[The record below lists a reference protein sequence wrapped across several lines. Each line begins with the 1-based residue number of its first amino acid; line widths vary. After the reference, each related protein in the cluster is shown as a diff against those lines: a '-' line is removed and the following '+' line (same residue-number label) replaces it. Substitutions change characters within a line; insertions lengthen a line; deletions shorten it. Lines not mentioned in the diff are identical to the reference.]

1 MKAFEVREATGLDGL
16 VLNRQRA
23 EPVPQRDEI
32 LIKMRA
38 VSLNFRDLG
47 VIRGAYGYTKF
58 PVIPVSDGA
67 GEVIAVGDDVTRFRV
82 GDRVAGTF
90 FQNWPSGRIPVNAS
104 QNSLGGMI
112 DGMLTELRALPE
124 EGAVKIPD
132 HLSFEAAATLPVAG
146 LTAWHALVEAGRIKA
161 GETVVVLGTGGVS
174 CFALQFAKLH
184 GARVVLTSSSDEK
197 LARGKVL
204 GADDLINYR
213 KTPEWDAEVLKLTD
227 GIGADHIVEVG
238 GPGTIEK
245 SLKAVRMG
253 GTLSVI
259 GAVSGPGQIDPR
271 PINRKAITLHGIHVG
286 SREMFEAMNRAITQS
301 GLKPVIDRVFSFED
315 AKAAYE
321 HMMSGQHFGK
331 IVVRTI

>member
-1 MKAFEVREATGLDGL
+1 VKAFEVREATGLDGL

-23 EPVPQRDEI
+23 EPVPQRNEI

-67 GEVIAVGDDVTRFRV
+67 GEVIAVGNDVTRFRV

-104 QNSLGGMI
+104 KNSLGGMI
-112 DGMLTELRALPE
+112 DGMLTQLRALPA

-132 HLSFEAAATLPVAG
+132 HLSFEEGATLPVAG

-184 GARVVLTSSSDEK
+184 GARVILTSSCDEK
-197 LARGKVL
+197 FARGKAL

-301 GLKPVIDRVFSFED
+301 GLKPFIDRVFSFED

>member
-1 MKAFEVREATGLDGL
+1 
-16 VLNRQRA
+16 
-23 EPVPQRDEI
+23 
-32 LIKMRA
+32 MRA
-38 VSLNFRDLG
+38 VALNFRDLG

-67 GEVIAVGDDVTRFRV
+67 GEVIAVGNDVTRFGV

-104 QNSLGGMI
+104 KTSLGGMI

-124 EGAVKIPD
+124 AGAVKIPD
-132 HLSFEAAATLPVAG
+132 QLSFEEGATLPVAG

-174 CFALQFAKLH
+174 CFALQFSKLH
-184 GARVVLTSSSDEK
+184 GARVILTSSTDEK
-197 LARGKVL
+197 LALGKAL

-213 KTPEWDAEVLKLTD
+213 KTPEWDAEVLRLTD
-227 GIGADHIVEVG
+227 GIGADHIIEDG
-238 GPGTIEK
+238 GPGTLEK

-259 GAVSGPGQIDPR
+259 GAVSGQGQIDPR
-271 PINRKAITLHGIHVG
+271 PINRKAITLRGIHVG
-286 SREMFEAMNRAITQS
+286 SREMFEAMNAALSRSQ
-301 GLKPVIDRVFSFED
+301 LKPVIGRVFSFED

-321 HMMSGQHFGK
+321 HLMSGQHFGK
-331 IVVRTI
+331 IVIQVAE

>member
-1 MKAFEVREATGLDGL
+1 MKAFEVRETTGLDGL

-23 EPVPQRDEI
+23 EPVPQRNEI

-47 VIRGAYGYTKF
+47 VIRGVYGYTKF
-58 PVIPVSDGA
+58 PLIPVSDGA
-67 GEVIAVGDDVTRFRV
+67 GEVIAVGDDVSRFRV

-90 FQNWPSGRIPVNAS
+90 FQNWATGSIPANAS
-104 QNSLGGMI
+104 KNSLGGMI

-124 EGAVKIPD
+124 EGAVNIPG
-132 HLSFEAAATLPVAG
+132 HLSYEEAATLPVAA
-146 LTAWHALVEAGRIKA
+146 LTAWHALIEAGRIKA
-161 GETVVVLGTGGVS
+161 GETVLVLGTGGVS
-174 CFALQFAKLH
+174 SFALQFAKLH
-184 GARVVLTSSSDEK
+184 GARVILTSSSDEK
-197 LARGKVL
+197 LGRGRAL

-213 KTPEWDAEVLKLTD
+213 KTPEWDAEALRLTD

-238 GPGTIEK
+238 GPGTLER

-259 GAVSGPGQIDPR
+259 GAVSGQGQIDPR
-271 PINRKAITLHGIHVG
+271 PINRKAITLRGIHVG
-286 SREMFEAMNRAITQS
+286 SQEMFEAMNRAITQS

-331 IVVRTI
+331 IVVQIV

>member
-1 MKAFEVREATGLDGL
+1 MKAFEVRETTGLEGL

-23 EPVPQRDEI
+23 EPVPQHNEI

-67 GEVIAVGDDVTRFRV
+67 GEVIAVGNDVAHFKV
-82 GDRVAGTF
+82 GDRIAGTF
-90 FQNWPSGRIPVNAS
+90 FQNWPSGRIPANAS
-104 QNSLGGMI
+104 KNSLGGMI

-124 EGAVKIPD
+124 AGAVKIPD
-132 HLSFEAAATLPVAG
+132 QLSFEEGATLPVAG

-184 GARVVLTSSSDEK
+184 GARVILTSSSDEK
-197 LARGKVL
+197 LARGKAL

-213 KTPEWDAEVLKLTD
+213 KTTEWDAEVLRLTD

-238 GPGTIEK
+238 GPGTLER
-245 SLKAVRMG
+245 SLKAVRLG

-259 GAVSGPGQIDPR
+259 GAVSGQGQIDPR
-271 PINRKAITLHGIHVG
+271 PINRKAITLRGIHVG
-286 SREMFEAMNRAITQS
+286 SREMFEAMNSALSRS
-301 GLKPVIDRVFSFED
+301 ELKPVIGRAFSFED
-315 AKAAYE
+315 AHAAYE
-321 HMMSGQHFGK
+321 HLLSGQHFGK
-331 IVVRTI
+331 VVVQVA